1 MALKAPTKEHRR
13 ETVLIFDPNNNEDR
27 TTTIANFSKKRVA
40 AYARVSTEQDAQQ
53 SSYEAQIEYYTNYIN
68 SKPDWELVEIYAD
81 EGISGTSYKN
91 RKGFNRMIKDAENG
105 KIDLILT
112 KSISRFSRNTVDSL
126 TITRKLKAL
135 GVEVYFEKENI
146 SSMDKT
152 AEILWADLIQS
163 HESAYRL
170 KSP

>member
-1 MALKAPTKEHRR
+1 MKGEEKMALKAPINTHRR
-13 ETVLIFDPNNNEDR
+13 ETTVVFDPENNEGKEYSFA
-27 TTTIANFSKKRVA
+27 IPQKKRVA

-53 SSYEAQIEYYTNYIN
+53 NSYEAQIEYYTNYIQG
-68 SKPDWELVEIYAD
+68 KPDWEFVEIYAD

-91 RKGFNRMIKDAENG
+91 RTGFNRMIEDAKAG

-126 TITRKLKAL
+126 TVTRELKAK

-152 AEILWADLIQS
+152 AELVFTMLFS
-163 HESAYRL
+163 
-170 KSP
+170 KKVK